1 MHESTQ
7 PTTQEKDLTQASSS
21 LDSSAQDSR
30 LPPKLESTLL
40 DSAKD
45 SLLESNLN
53 STESTLLDSAQKS
66 TPQEQRV
73 IKIILGVGIALVLGI
88 IAAIVARVYLGAS
101 FKVSALL
108 GIIALLVALWTNKAL
123 PLGVV
128 SLLPII
134 LFPSFGILDTKSATA
149 NYANPIIYLFLGG
162 FMLAT
167 ATEKIGLHKI
177 IAKKF
182 LSLFPQ
188 NPKGV
193 ISALG
198 LAILCAWHSF
208 IKLHNRD
215 FAPAYC
221 LINHTGL
228 FS

>member
-40 DSAKD
+40 DPAKD

-53 STESTLLDSAQKS
+53 STESTLRDSAQKS

-108 GIIALLVALWTNKAL
+108 GIIALLVTL
-123 PLGVV
+123 
-128 SLLPII
+128 
-134 LFPSFGILDTKSATA
+134 
-149 NYANPIIYLFLGG
+149 
-162 FMLAT
+162 
-167 ATEKIGLHKI
+167 
-177 IAKKF
+177 
-182 LSLFPQ
+182 
-188 NPKGV
+188 
-193 ISALG
+193 
-198 LAILCAWHSF
+198 
-208 IKLHNRD
+208 
-215 FAPAYC
+215 
-221 LINHTGL
+221 
-228 FS
+228 